1 MDTDNI
7 LASWNFNIYKLSGG
21 RMKKLTN
28 YTLIALTSLLFS
40 CGPDGGGGVQP
51 ECKQIP
57 GGKYR
62 GGIFHLNESE
72 FIRTLYPHAI
82 IDASSYRTATQI
94 FEGLLK
100 RDQEDLSLKNG
111 LAEEWSMDST
121 RTVYT
126 FKIRKGV
133 KFHDNACFEGGKGR
147 ELTAHDVKWCFTR
160 LCTYDQ
166 NNMNV
171 GFSTIFQ
178 DVLKGA
184 NEYYEASKEK
194 TPDFDVEG
202 IKVINDY
209 EIQLHLVKP
218 NSVFKHHLAG
228 PYGMIFAKEAFKKY
242 GLDSRVNP
250 VGTGPFM
257 VKDPEKDIAEGI
269 KIILKR
275 NPNYWGKDEVGN
287 QLPLLD
293 ALEITFISLKRTE
306 MTEFTLKNLDMIYKI
321 PSDNII
327 AILKGEDEPYQLQR
341 EPEMATHML
350 AFLNTDPI
358 FNDINLRKAFSFAID
373 RTRILEFVFDGE
385 GDAPGFNGV
394 TPNTFQNYNTDNI
407 DGYELNADSALYYLD
422 KTPYGRQGQKEFP
435 TLQLYL
441 NPDGQRNME
450 VAEEVQN
457 QLKRTLGIEIKIEPI
472 PRAQLGE
479 RMVSGKLQFFRLG
492 WFADYPHPQAFLYL
506 FYGKN
511 VPTDPE
517 AMSYPNVIRY
527 KNPEFDKLYEAG
539 MDAATDEEAYKYF
552 MEAEQLLMKDCPI
565 ITLWYDEGYRL
576 LQPYVKDF
584 PSNPMQYRDFSK
596 VYLECTEVLSGAEEG
611 K

>member
-1 MDTDNI
+1 M
-7 LASWNFNIYKLSGG
+7 LVGCGG
-21 RMKKLTN
+21 PEPKPPK
-28 YTLIALTSLLFS
+28 
-40 CGPDGGGGVQP
+40 

-62 GGIFHLNESE
+62 GGIFRLNESE

-100 RDQEDLSLKNG
+100 RDQEDLSLTNG
-111 LAEEWSMDST
+111 LAEEWSMDSS

-147 ELTAHDVKWCFTR
+147 ELTAHDIKWCFTQ
-160 LCTYDQ
+160 LCTADQ
-166 NNMNV
+166 NNMNA
-171 GFSTIFQ
+171 GFSTIFK

-184 NEYYEASKEK
+184 NDYYEASKTK

-209 EIQLHLVKP
+209 EIQLVLEKP

-228 PYGMIFAKEAFKKY
+228 PYGLIFAKESVEKY
-242 GLDSRVNP
+242 GLDVRVNP

-257 VKDPEKDIAEGI
+257 VKNPETDIADGI

-275 NPNYWGKDEVGN
+275 NENYWAEDEYGN

-293 ALEITFISLKRTE
+293 ALEIKFISTKRSE
-306 MTEFTLKNLDMIYKI
+306 MNDFQQKKLDMIYKI

-327 AILKGEDEPYQLQR
+327 AILKNDGGEYQLQR

-350 AFLNTDPI
+350 AFLNTDEM
-358 FNDINLRKAFSFAID
+358 FNDINLRKAFAFAID
-373 RTRILEFVFDGE
+373 RTRILEFVFDGA
-385 GDAPGFNGV
+385 GDGPGTNGV
-394 TPNTFQNYNTDNI
+394 TPNTFPGYNTDKIN
-407 DGYELNADSALYYLD
+407 GYTLNPDSAMKYFQMT
-422 KTPYGRQGQKEFP
+422 KYGKGQQEFP
-435 TLQLYL
+435 TLKLFL

-457 QLKRTLGIEIKIEPI
+457 QLHVALGVDIKIEPI

-479 RMVSGKLQFFRLG
+479 KMVNGQLPFFRLG

-511 VPTDPE
+511 VPDDPK

-527 KNPEFDKLYEAG
+527 KNEEFDKLYEAG
-539 MDAATDEEAYKYF
+539 MAAATDKEAYELF
-552 MEAEQLLMKDCPI
+552 MQAEQVLMDDCPI
-565 ITLWYDEGYRL
+565 ITLWYDEGYRM
-576 LQPYVKDF
+576 LQANVKDF

-596 VYLECTEVLSGAEEG
+596 VYFDCAEVLEGAGEEVNE
-611 K
+611 